1 MAPTGALETILAGIL
16 RWSWGDLER
25 VLRGICQELAGEA
38 ALSVTSAILFPEL
51 KCSPEEPGF
60 REQGLEGLTGEEVC

>member
-1 MAPTGALETILAGIL
+1 M
-16 RWSWGDLER
+16 
-25 VLRGICQELAGEA
+25 VLGGICQELAGEA